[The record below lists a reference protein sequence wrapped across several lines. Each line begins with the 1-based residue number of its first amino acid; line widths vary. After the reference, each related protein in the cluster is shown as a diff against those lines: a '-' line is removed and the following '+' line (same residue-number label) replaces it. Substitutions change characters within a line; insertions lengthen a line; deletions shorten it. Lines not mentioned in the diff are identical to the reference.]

1 MQKIKITLFQQ
12 KDNGETM
19 ILHTQMDKEIESSI
33 KEELWDKIVST
44 IREYNLLVTEEEDKL
59 KELRKIHYVQRK
71 KG

>member
-19 ILHTQMDKEIESSI
+19 ILHTQMDKEIHSDI

-44 IREYNLLVTEEEDKL
+44 IREYNMIVSEEEDKL
-59 KELRKIHYVQRK
+59 KELRKKR
-71 KG
+71 